1 MSVFKSNLCPGKFL
15 KEAEEKCGE
24 EERGGGGA
32 RDEDEDQDEDED
44 TEGQDIYTEI
54 N

>member
-1 MSVFKSNLCPGKFL
+1 MFVFKSNLCFGKFL

-24 EERGGGGA
+24 EERGGGGV

-44 TEGQDIYTEI
+44 IEGQDIYIEI